1 MQGREKVSIRTV
13 YYWLAS
19 MKVPFPAGY
28 KGGKRAD
35 GSIMPNFENNETCLG
50 LCNLSIKYAR
60 YLGLISNNDIVDE
73 KTSEPLNYT
82 GYVDGN
88 VSVDAH
94 SQVVTSEFVELD
106 ALELPSLPSYDVGK
120 YDVPQAYHVE
130 LWCEKSTMNH
140 ILEPIARRHQSV
152 YQDLSGES
160 SATRVREAAERMV
173 SDGRPARIGYI
184 SDYDP
189 AGENMVRAM
198 AVKLQHALIDLGSD
212 IDVRVYRVAL
222 TQQQVEDYS
231 LELIDLKTSEKR
243 AKTFAVKHGQL
254 GKPQGTELDSIEA
267 TNKGLLGLIVTNWL
281 AHFYDDRLSREVIDG
296 REAYEEIL
304 EEASDNALEPMRKRV
319 SDFQNRYNET
329 LKLVIAAMKPLIEE
343 RDQLWEEAVQM
354 LFDNENLLP
363 DAEVPVPEYS
373 EDEPSVPLYNS
384 KRNRLEQNLYW
395 QFHKQN
401 IPLEE
406 VEQQIMNAQDELGA

>member
-1 MQGREKVSIRTV
+1 
-13 YYWLAS
+13 
-19 MKVPFPAGY
+19 
-28 KGGKRAD
+28 
-35 GSIMPNFENNETCLG
+35 
-50 LCNLSIKYAR
+50 
-60 YLGLISNNDIVDE
+60 
-73 KTSEPLNYT
+73 
-82 GYVDGN
+82 
-88 VSVDAH
+88 
-94 SQVVTSEFVELD
+94 
-106 ALELPSLPSYDVGK
+106 
-120 YDVPQAYHVE
+120 
-130 LWCEKSTMNH
+130 
-140 ILEPIARRHQSV
+140 
-152 YQDLSGES
+152 
-160 SATRVREAAERMV
+160 
-173 SDGRPARIGYI
+173 
-184 SDYDP
+184 
-189 AGENMVRAM
+189 M